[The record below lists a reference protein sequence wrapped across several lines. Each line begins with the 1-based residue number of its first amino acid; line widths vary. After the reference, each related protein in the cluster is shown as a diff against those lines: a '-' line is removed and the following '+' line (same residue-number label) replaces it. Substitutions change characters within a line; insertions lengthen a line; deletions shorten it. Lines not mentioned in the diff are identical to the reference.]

1 MQTNLATVVTS
12 FHTFGTHSV
21 HHYFNGFD
29 SSVSFADIDIAVK
42 HIVYL
47 TATSAHKVR
56 MRRSSCVKPFD
67 VVGSGN
73 AFDHSSTTQLVEV
86 AVDRS
91 QAQPRTLFDRIFI
104 DFFRKFATDSLFQL
118 GHVSRQIA
126 FVTSDPD
133 DEFSVI
139 KATIDKEQWN
149 SFKPV
154 FPKKRFSNFR
164 FLNSAKVGSGKEK
177 ILCLSGVENGFNN
190 ILHFKKRGGEWML
203 YKFEDLS
210 N

>member
-1 MQTNLATVVTS
+1 MAEYD
-12 FHTFGTHSV
+12 GE
-21 HHYFNGFD
+21 
-29 SSVSFADIDIAVK
+29 I
-42 HIVYL
+42 
-47 TATSAHKVR
+47 R
-56 MRRSSCVKPFD
+56 
-67 VVGSGN
+67 
-73 AFDHSSTTQLVEV
+73 
-86 AVDRS
+86 
-91 QAQPRTLFDRIFI
+91 
-104 DFFRKFATDSLFQL
+104 
-118 GHVSRQIA
+118 
-126 FVTSDPD
+126 
-133 DEFSVI
+133 I

-190 ILHFKKRGGEWML
+190 ILHFKKRRGEWML